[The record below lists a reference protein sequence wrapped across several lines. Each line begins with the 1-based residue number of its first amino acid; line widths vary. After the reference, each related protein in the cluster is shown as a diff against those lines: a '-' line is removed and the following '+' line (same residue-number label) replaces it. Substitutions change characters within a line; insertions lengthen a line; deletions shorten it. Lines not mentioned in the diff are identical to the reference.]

1 MAKKITVTSDED
13 SLIVNG
19 KSVDAYMTVREVA
32 RQFGVTPV
40 QVVRWDQRGLF
51 GDEPGNVIR
60 TPGGHR
66 RIKASVVTELL
77 RKGAS

>member
-19 KSVDAYMTVREVA
+19 KSVDAYMTVRECS
-32 RQFGVTPV
+32 RQFGVNPV

-77 RKGAS
+77 SKGAS

>member
-19 KSVDAYMTVREVA
+19 KSVDAYMTVPEVS

-77 RKGAS
+77 SKGAS

>member
-1 MAKKITVTSDED
+1 
-13 SLIVNG
+13 
-19 KSVDAYMTVREVA
+19 MTVPEVS